1 MTDPA
6 PWLEA
11 IGGGLSAVVI
21 VVEAMVIIALW
32 KRVNELSDKL
42 LNTTLEMGKENRD
55 LLVVTNTTMSTA
67 TGTIEAAIRR
77 LDGVRT

>member
-1 MTDPA
+1 MEPLQ
-6 PWLEA
+6 WLEA

-21 VVEAMVIIALW
+21 VAEAMVIIALW

-42 LNTTLEMGKENRD
+42 LNTILEMGKENRD

>member
-1 MTDPA
+1 MEPLQ
-6 PWLEA
+6 WLEA
-11 IGGGLSAVVI
+11 IGGGLSDVVI
-21 VVEAMVIIALW
+21 VAEAMVIIALW

-42 LNTTLEMGKENRD
+42 LNTILEIGKENRD

>member
-1 MTDPA
+1 MEPLQ
-6 PWLEA
+6 WLEA

-21 VVEAMVIIALW
+21 VAEAMVIITLW

-42 LNTTLEMGKENRD
+42 LNTTLEIGKENRD

-67 TGTIEAAIRR
+67 IGTIEAAIRR
-77 LDGVRT
+77 LDGVCT

>member
-1 MTDPA
+1 MEPLQ
-6 PWLEA
+6 WIEV
-11 IGGGLSAVVI
+11 IGGGLSGVVI
-21 VVEAMVIIALW
+21 VVEGLVVYALW

-55 LLVVTNTTMSTA
+55 LLVVTNTTMLTA

-77 LDGVRT
+77 LDGVRK

>member
-1 MTDPA
+1 MEPLQ
-6 PWLEA
+6 WLEA

-21 VVEAMVIIALW
+21 VAEAKVIIALW

>member
-1 MTDPA
+1 MEPLQ
-6 PWLEA
+6 WIEV
-11 IGGGLSAVVI
+11 IGGGLSGVVI
-21 VVEAMVIIALW
+21 VVEGLAIYALW

-55 LLVVTNTTMSTA
+55 LLVVTNTTMLTA

-77 LDGVRT
+77 LDGVRK

>member
-1 MTDPA
+1 MEPLQ
-6 PWLEA
+6 WLEA

-21 VVEAMVIIALW
+21 VAEAMVIITLW

-42 LNTTLEMGKENRD
+42 LNTTLEMCKENRD

-67 TGTIEAAIRR
+67 IGTIEAAIRR
-77 LDGVRT
+77 LDGVCT

>member
-1 MTDPA
+1 MEPLQ
-6 PWLEA
+6 WLEA

-21 VVEAMVIIALW
+21 VAEAMVIIALW